1 MKNFTISGK
10 KTDPFL
16 QIPDG
21 KINIMEK
28 PKAFRI
34 FVTII
39 LALTGIGLMVFYA
52 LCDTSCSYLQGDI
65 LGIDLKHIGIGY
77 MLAIII
83 LSAVRQMAYVR
94 TLLALGIGVEIYLI
108 SYQFG
113 EEVFCPFCLSFAAI
127 VIIAF
132 ALNYEKPVVFKKSR
146 LQQIVYGLGDIELS
160 PLTKTRIPLLLFVF
174 LGYLFVLLTF
184 SGSTTPAYGAEK
196 SLVPSYGSGPY
207 ELIVFTDYFCPPCQ
221 SVEADVDPA
230 LDDILSRKGV
240 TVTFVDLPIHKET
253 PLYTKY
259 FLYATRKGQ
268 GYKDALHAR
277 RVLFSLA
284 KNKTIS
290 DEASLSKALKERG
303 IAFEPYDLKPVYQVF
318 NKLIQEH
325 KVRSTPTCVVKYSS
339 TDIRTY
345 TGTFQIRNGL
355 AMLQAAQKS

>member
-1 MKNFTISGK
+1 LKNFTISGK
-10 KTDPFL
+10 KADPFL
-16 QIPDG
+16 QISDG

-94 TLLALGIGVEIYLI
+94 TLLALGIGVEIYL
-108 SYQFG
+108 
-113 EEVFCPFCLSFAAI
+113 
-127 VIIAF
+127 IAF

-221 SVEADVDPA
+221 SLESEMDAA
-230 LDDILSRKGV
+230 LNEIFSSGGV
-240 TVTFVDLPIHKET
+240 KVTFVDLPTHKQT
-253 PLYTKY
+253 HVFAKY
-259 FLYATRKGQ
+259 FLYIAKSTHHFR
-268 GYKDALHAR
+268 DILHAR
-277 RVLFSLA
+277 KALFSLA
-284 KNKTIS
+284 KNQAIHDDS
-290 DEASLSKALKERG
+290 SLSKALAAQG
-303 IAFEPYDLKPVYQVF
+303 IAFKPYDLRPVYQAL
-318 NKLIQEH
+318 NKIIKTH
-325 KVRSTPTCVVKYSS
+325 SVSKTPTCIVKYSNA
-339 TDIRTY
+339 DIRKY
-345 TGTFQIRNGL
+345 TGTYEIKNGL
-355 AMLQAAQKS
+355 AMLRATQKSRSMMKKK